1 MGQDGICCIRDPV
14 EARFFATWTFY
25 PERPLLASSRHGVP
39 LLMLKRRRRRLPSYF
54 IQQPPKA
61 QDTLFSHRSWDPLHQ
76 RCHPS
81 SLPTSTSSLVVISLP
96 KSLFDPLILST
107 LLVTSTCGVLLQRL
121 RRIIIVYESA
131 NHAELKGNSAI
142 PLSIYRVSEWS
153 CWVLIFLYILKPFL
167 NYR

>member
-14 EARFFATWTFY
+14 EALFCNLDFPSGTTAPGIQQTLRVPANVETTTTTT
-25 PERPLLASSRHGVP
+25 PRHI
-39 LLMLKRRRRRLPSYF
+39 F

-61 QDTLFSHRSWDPLHQ
+61 QYTLFSHRSWDPLHR

-81 SLPTSTSSLVVISLP
+81 SLPTSTSSLAVISLP

-107 LLVTSTCGVLLQRL
+107 LLVTSTCGILLQGLSRF
-121 RRIIIVYESA
+121 IIVYESA
-131 NHAELKGNSAI
+131 NHAELKGNRAI
-142 PLSIYRVSEWS
+142 PLSIYRVSGWS
-153 CWVLIFLYILKPFL
+153 CWVLIFLYVLKPFL